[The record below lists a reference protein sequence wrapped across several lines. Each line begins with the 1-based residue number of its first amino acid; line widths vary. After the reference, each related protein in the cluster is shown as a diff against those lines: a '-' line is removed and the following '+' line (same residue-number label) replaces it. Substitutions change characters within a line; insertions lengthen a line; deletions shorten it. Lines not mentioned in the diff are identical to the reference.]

1 MPRKP
6 EAVFRTAVE
15 RYLPDGVYRQSVGG
29 LYSNGTPDRYYEGPG
44 GVLWAEYKYA
54 PQLPGVVDLVNGRSG
69 PKLSALQALWLKRA
83 EENGVRAFVLLG
95 WGRECGV
102 LLARFQWVYP
112 IPKEDLFGL
121 AMTRRELASTIAKLT
136 LGPWASETE

>member
-6 EAVFRTAVE
+6 EAIFRTAVE

-83 EENGVRAFVLLG
+83 NANRVPAVVILG
-95 WGRECGV
+95 WGREHGV
-102 LLARFQWVYP
+102 LMLQFEWGGP
-112 IPKEDLFGL
+112 LSKELL
-121 AMTRRELASTIAKLT
+121 LRRASTRRELASTIAKLT
-136 LGPWASETE
+136 LGYDGETE